1 VISRV
6 TKVLAESGVEL
17 SHEELLDV
25 MWLAGKLPRDSG
37 PLARSAGVAAA
48 TSERH
53 GEPHH
58 DGPTVPAAETAEP
71 ASEPTA
77 AEFTTKRSA
86 RSLLASAQPS
96 PDEDA
101 QAPAGLSPA
110 VAVRAPDSSTFGAGQ
125 LRLGKSLRPLRQR
138 FPDRRQQELDVTR
151 TVAAIADTGV
161 PETVTR
167 AVRTR
172 WLSLALVVDD
182 GISMVLWQRLAAD
195 VRALMERAGAFRDVR
210 VYGLDTRSGTPS
222 LRTSPYRHR
231 GRLLTPEAL
240 CDPTGNTLVL
250 VVSDGVGEAWRD
262 GEMRQVTDRWG
273 RCGPTAIIQALPSRL
288 WASTGIGARR
298 WQVTTHRRGGPT
310 RAWQVTDPDL
320 PPGLVRFDSVPVPV
334 LAPTPAAVADW
345 AWLVASPGGTALL
358 PLWDAS
364 RPDSTRTVAD
374 AQDGDAGEAV
384 LRFREAASA
393 DAYRLAAHVAAV
405 VPATPPVMRLVQ
417 AALGPPTDI
426 GHLMEVFLGGL
437 MHELDADGADRL
449 PHHRRFDFTD
459 DARQV
464 LLSAVSPRELLR
476 TAEAVTRRIEAAVG
490 RAPVF
495 PAWVGH
501 PDGPAVI
508 DDTGRSFGWLR
519 EQVLTRL
526 GIPSADTGPV
536 APGPERL
543 RVPGGES
550 GDSGG
555 PRDSAATGTDEA
567 YDDAPGETLPAGWI
581 ELLPEDP
588 VRLGRFRLRARSAH
602 GWPHL
607 TMYLAEDDDG
617 TIATVRAPVM
627 LYTRDPGTALDL
639 VRTEAECLTRM
650 QGTHAPALL
659 GAAAN
664 TTGELPWVA
673 ASCVHRR
680 ADAPSSPPAP
690 NLRAVLDEH
699 GGRVPEELFLRIGLG
714 LTEAVALAHSRGL
727 VHGSLSPLAVLVTDR
742 DVRLVGWATA
752 TVDGVD
758 SAHRDVLPL
767 SDTYLEADDDG
778 QSLTPQSD
786 TYAVGALLLAL
797 LSGRWSDPTAD
808 ISKHGPL
815 TNPGISPVLLRSLWR
830 CLEYDPTRRPSA
842 ADLAEAFALGSGGP
856 TADRASAGEFPIPVP
871 GENTAGE
878 GRPDGEPLAMVPE
891 EPARKLSRDPG
902 IPADK
907 LGMLVEG
914 RYRLTLRR
922 HVGTTSTTWRATDEL
937 QGREVA
943 LKLFDAPRAGTGSG
957 DEDFLADAERLAAL
971 DIQGLVRVSG
981 YGLHDGRP
989 YLVTD
994 AVDGE
999 DLGQLLNLAPGTLPI
1014 EKIREIGG
1022 QIAGMLAELHRNGL
1036 LHLDLSPSAVMLRPD
1051 GRVLVTDPGLCVR
1064 RLPRIDLGTHIRP
1077 TPSPFGLLP
1086 PYRSYEELFEN
1097 VAVDHRSDL
1106 YSLGCLLYAM
1116 ATGAAPAVAAL
1127 TPREAEVHRRS
1138 HPQPELPSGFPPELE
1153 ALVTDLLAINPEDRP
1168 ANAAEV
1174 LERLTSAGADDEELI
1189 AAYRAVRDLDP
1200 DGTRMG
1206 RVLRDAID
1214 EVLNGEVTGR
1224 YDLKHLTKAE
1234 RAHLGSLVNIA
1245 IQREFVFEDGHAMD
1259 FSIAGVDV
1267 DCRFSLTFGGW
1278 TLPHGT
1284 LGRICLLVWADDYLS
1299 RWSVGLL
1306 RVKQEWLNTG
1316 RNRDLRATLKAGH
1329 RDKILWLWRDAELSE
1344 NILLHMPDTD
1354 REAVF
1359 GNRSGQGRLNELFR
1373 RAQGRRIGRNAVRTV
1388 VQQKDYMKRV
1398 RGNGGARTALRD
1410 EGIIIMGDYDAHR
1423 HVARHLGLPAP
1434 REGEFVS
1441 ARVVP
1446 ALPGIGKP
1454 LVEMDGRLWSLA
1466 SPEDPVH
1473 RAPALPSHS
1482 ASSDH
1487 VDGPGWR

>member
-1 VISRV
+1 MISRV
-6 TKVLAESGVEL
+6 TKVLAESGAEL
-17 SHEELLDV
+17 SHEELLDA

-37 PLARSAGVAAA
+37 PLARSAGAAAA

-71 ASEPTA
+71 APKPTA
-77 AEFTTKRSA
+77 AESTRKRSA
-86 RSLLASAQPS
+86 RPLLASAQPS
-96 PDEDA
+96 LDGDV

-110 VAVRAPDSSTFGAGQ
+110 VAVRAPDSSTLGVGQ

-138 FPDRRQQELDVTR
+138 FPERRQQELDVTR

-182 GISMVLWQRLAAD
+182 GVSMVLWQRLAAD

-262 GEMRQVTDRWG
+262 GGMRQATDRWG

-310 RAWQVTDPDL
+310 RAWHVTDPDL
-320 PPGLVRFDSVPVPV
+320 PPDLVRFDSVPIPV

-345 AWLVASPGGTALL
+345 ARLVASPGSTALL

-364 RPDSTRTVAD
+364 HPDSNRTVAD
-374 AQDGDAGEAV
+374 ARDGDADEAV

-393 DAYRLAAHVAAV
+393 NAYRLAAHVAAV

-417 AALGPPTDI
+417 TALGPPTDI

-501 PDGPAVI
+501 PDGPAAI

-526 GIPSADTGPV
+526 GIPSADTGP
-536 APGPERL
+536 ERL
-543 RVPGGES
+543 RVPGGETE
-550 GDSGG
+550 
-555 PRDSAATGTDEA
+555 DSAGSRDAAAAWADEA
-567 YDDAPGETLPAGWI
+567 YNDAPGETLPVGWV
-581 ELLPEDP
+581 ELLLEDP

-607 TMYLAEDDDG
+607 TMYLAEDEDG

-627 LYTRDPGTALDL
+627 LYTREPGTALDL

-650 QGTHAPALL
+650 QGTHVPALL

-664 TTGELPWVA
+664 TTEELPWVA
-673 ASCVHRR
+673 ASCVHCR

-690 NLRAVLDEH
+690 NLRTVLDEH
-699 GGRVPEELFLRIGLG
+699 GGTVPEELFLRIGLG
-714 LTEAVALAHSRGL
+714 LTQGVALAHSRGL

-767 SDTYLEADDDG
+767 SDTYLEADDG
-778 QSLTPQSD
+778 GRSLTPQSD
-786 TYAVGALLLAL
+786 VYAVGALLLAL
-797 LSGRWSDPTAD
+797 LSGRWSDPKAD
-808 ISKHGPL
+808 NSEHGPL
-815 TNPGISPVLLRSLWR
+815 TNSGISPALLRSLWR

-856 TADRASAGEFPIPVP
+856 TADRASAGEFPVAVP
-871 GENTAGE
+871 GENTAGVS
-878 GRPDGEPLAMVPE
+878 RPHGEPLAVVSE
-891 EPARKLSRDPG
+891 EPGRKLSRDPG
-902 IPADK
+902 IPADEV
-907 LGMLVEG
+907 GMLVEG
-914 RYRLTLRR
+914 RYRLTRRR

-937 QGREVA
+937 QGRAVA
-943 LKLFDAPRAGTGSG
+943 LKLFDAPRPGTGSG
-957 DEDFLADAERLAAL
+957 EEDFLAAAERLAAL
-971 DIQGLVRVSG
+971 DIQGMVQVSG

-989 YLVTD
+989 YFVTD

-999 DLGQLLNLAPGTLPI
+999 DLGQLLNFAPGALPL

-1022 QIAGMLAELHRNGL
+1022 QIAGMLAELHRNEL
-1036 LHLDLSPSAVMLRPD
+1036 LHLDLSPSAVMLRRD

-1064 RLPRIDLGTHIRP
+1064 RLPRIDLGRHIRP
-1077 TPSPFGLLP
+1077 TPSPFRLLP
-1086 PYRSYEELFEN
+1086 PYRSYEEFIEN

-1106 YSLGCLLYAM
+1106 YSLGCLLHAM
-1116 ATGAAPAVAAL
+1116 ATGAAPAVAVL
-1127 TPREAEVHRRS
+1127 TRREAEVHRRS

-1153 ALVTDLLAINPEDRP
+1153 ALVRDLLAINPEDRP

-1189 AAYRAVRDLDP
+1189 AAYRAVRDVDLA
-1200 DGTRMG
+1200 GTRMG

-1224 YDLKHLTKAE
+1224 YDLKHLTRAE
-1234 RAHLGSLVNIA
+1234 QAHLGSLVNIA
-1245 IQREFVFEDGHAMD
+1245 IQREFVFADGHAMD

-1284 LGRICLLVWADDYLS
+1284 LGHICLLVWADDHLS

-1306 RVKQEWLNTG
+1306 RVKEEWLNTG
-1316 RNRDLRATLKAGH
+1316 RNRDLRATLKSGH

-1344 NILLHMPDTD
+1344 NILLHMASTD
-1354 REAVF
+1354 LEAVF

-1388 VQQKDYMKRV
+1388 VQQKDYMKRI
-1398 RGNGGARTALRD
+1398 RGNGGSRSALRE

-1423 HVARHLGLPAP
+1423 HIARQLGLPAP

-1454 LVEMDGRLWSLA
+1454 LAEMDGRLWSLA

-1473 RAPALPSHS
+1473 HAPALPSHS
-1482 ASSDH
+1482 AASSDH
-1487 VDGPGWR
+1487 VDGPRRR

>member
-1 VISRV
+1 M
-6 TKVLAESGVEL
+6 EL
-17 SHEELLDV
+17 SHEELLDA

-37 PLARSAGVAAA
+37 PLARSGGVSAA

-53 GEPHH
+53 GESHP
-58 DGPTVPAAETAEP
+58 DGPAVSAAGTAEP
-71 ASEPTA
+71 APEPTA
-77 AEFTTKRSA
+77 AESTRKRSA
-86 RSLLASAQPS
+86 RPLLASAHPS
-96 PDEDA
+96 PDGDA

-110 VAVRAPDSSTFGAGQ
+110 VAVRAPDSGTLRAGQ

-138 FPDRRQQELDVTR
+138 FPDRRQRELDVPR
-151 TVAAIADTGV
+151 TVAAIAETGV

-167 AVRTR
+167 APRTR

-182 GISMVLWQRLAAD
+182 GVSMVLWQRLAAD

-231 GRLLTPEAL
+231 SRLLRPEAL
-240 CDPTGNTLVL
+240 CAPTSDTLVL

-262 GEMRQVTDRWG
+262 GGMRQVMDRWG

-288 WASTGIGARR
+288 WASTGICARR

-320 PPGLVRFDSVPVPV
+320 PPDLVRFDSVPVPV
-334 LAPTPAAVADW
+334 LTPTSAAIADW
-345 AWLVASPGGTALL
+345 AWLVASPGSTALL
-358 PLWDAS
+358 PLWDTGQPGSS
-364 RPDSTRTVAD
+364 RTMAD
-374 AQDGDAGEAV
+374 ARDGDTAEAV
-384 LRFREAASA
+384 LRFREAASV

-405 VPATPPVMRLVQ
+405 APATPPVMRLVQ

-437 MHELDADGADRL
+437 MHELDADGAERL

-459 DARQV
+459 DARRA
-464 LLSAVSPRELLR
+464 LLSAVSPKELLR
-476 TAEAVTRRIEAAVG
+476 TAEAVTRRIEATVG

-501 PDGPAVI
+501 PDGAAVI
-508 DDTGRSFGWLR
+508 DDIGRSFGWLR

-526 GIPSADTGPV
+526 GIPSADTAQV
-536 APGPERL
+536 APGPERP
-543 RVPGGES
+543 RVPDGES
-550 GDSGG
+550 GDSAGS
-555 PRDSAATGTDEA
+555 RHSAAAVTDEV
-567 YDDAPGETLPAGWI
+567 YDDAPDESLPVGWT
-581 ELLPEDP
+581 ELLREDP
-588 VRLGRFRLRARSAH
+588 VRLGRFRLHARSAH

-607 TMYLAEDDDG
+607 TMYLAEDEDG
-617 TIATVRAPVM
+617 TVATVRAPVV
-627 LYTRDPGTALDL
+627 LSTRDPGTALDL

-650 QGTHAPALL
+650 QGVNAPALL
-659 GAAAN
+659 GVAAH
-664 TTGELPWVA
+664 TTGEPPWVA
-673 ASCVHRR
+673 ASCVHRS
-680 ADAPSSPPAP
+680 ADNPASPPAP

-699 GGRVPEELFLRIGLG
+699 GGTVPEELFLRIGLG
-714 LTEAVALAHSRGL
+714 LTEAVARAHSRGL
-727 VHGSLSPLAVLVTDR
+727 VHGSLAPRAVLVTDR
-742 DVRLVGWATA
+742 DVRLVGWTTA

-767 SDTYLEADDDG
+767 SDTYLEANDDG
-778 QSLTPQSD
+778 RSLTPQSD
-786 TYAVGALLLAL
+786 VYAIGALLLAL

-808 ISKHGPL
+808 ISERGPL
-815 TNPGISPVLLRSLWR
+815 TDPGISPVLLRSLWR
-830 CLEYDPTRRPSA
+830 CLEFDPTRRPSA
-842 ADLAEAFALGSGGP
+842 SDLAEAFALDSGGP
-856 TADRASAGEFPIPVP
+856 TADRASG
-871 GENTAGE
+871 
-878 GRPDGEPLAMVPE
+878 E
-891 EPARKLSRDPG
+891 EPSAVVSEEPVRELSRDPD

-907 LGMLVEG
+907 DGRSVGG
-914 RYRLTLRR
+914 RYRLTQRR
-922 HVGTTSTTWRATDEL
+922 HIGTTSTTWQATDEL
-937 QGREVA
+937 QGGEVA
-943 LKLFDAPRAGTGSG
+943 LKLFNAPRAGTGAGG
-957 DEDFLADAERLAAL
+957 DSFLADAERLAAL
-971 DIQGLVRVSG
+971 DIQGMVRVRG
-981 YGLHDGRP
+981 YGLHEGRP

-994 AVDGE
+994 AVAGE
-999 DLGQLLNLAPGTLPI
+999 DLGQLLDLSPGTLPL

-1022 QIAGMLAELHRNGL
+1022 QIAGTLAELHRNGL
-1036 LHLDLSPSAVMLRPD
+1036 LHLELNPSAVTLCRD
-1051 GRVLVTDPGLCVR
+1051 GRVLVSDPGL
-1064 RLPRIDLGTHIRP
+1064 LGGHIRR
-1077 TPSPFGLLP
+1077 TPNPFGLLP

-1097 VAVDHRSDL
+1097 IAVDHRSDL

-1116 ATGAAPAVAAL
+1116 ATGAPPTVAAL
-1127 TPREAEVHRRS
+1127 TSREAEVHRRS
-1138 HPQPELPSGFPPELE
+1138 HPQPELPSGFPSELKV
-1153 ALVTDLLAINPEDRP
+1153 LVTDLLAFNSEDRP

-1174 LERLTSAGADDEELI
+1174 LERLTSAGTDDEQLI

-1200 DGTRMG
+1200 GGTRME
-1206 RVLRDAID
+1206 RVLREAID

-1234 RAHLGSLVNIA
+1234 RAYLGSLVNIA
-1245 IQREFVFEDGHAMD
+1245 IQREFVFEDGQAMD

-1284 LGRICLLVWADDYLS
+1284 LGHICLLVWADDYLS

-1306 RVKQEWLNTG
+1306 RVKPEWLNTG

-1344 NILLHMPDTD
+1344 NVLLHMPESD

-1359 GNRSGQGRLNELFR
+1359 ESKSGQRRLNELFQR
-1373 RAQGRRIGRNAVRTV
+1373 VQGRRIGRNAVRTV
-1388 VQQKDYMKRV
+1388 VQQKDYMKRI
-1398 RGNGGARTALRD
+1398 RGHGGSRSALRD
-1410 EGIIIMGDYDAHR
+1410 DGIIIMGDYEAHR
-1423 HVARHLGLPAP
+1423 HIARQLGLPVP

-1446 ALPGIGKP
+1446 ALPGIDKP
-1454 LVEMDGRLWSLA
+1454 LAEMDGRLWSLA

-1473 RAPALPSHS
+1473 RAPALPSHL
-1482 ASSDH
+1482 AAKSDH
-1487 VDGPGWR
+1487 ADGPRWT

>member
-1 VISRV
+1 MISRV

-17 SHEELLDV
+17 SREELLDV

-53 GEPHH
+53 GESHH

-71 ASEPTA
+71 VSEPTA
-77 AEFTTKRSA
+77 AESTTKRSA

-240 CDPTGNTLVL
+240 CDSTGNTLVL

-262 GEMRQVTDRWG
+262 GEMRKVTDRWG
-273 RCGPTAIIQALPSRL
+273 HCGPTAIIQALPSRL

-310 RAWQVTDPDL
+310 RAWQVTDLDL

-364 RPDSTRTVAD
+364 LPESTRTVAD
-374 AQDGDAGEAV
+374 TQDGDAGEAV

-459 DARQV
+459 DARRV

-519 EQVLTRL
+519 EQVLARL

-550 GDSGG
+550 RDSGG

-567 YDDAPGETLPAGWI
+567 YDDAPGETLPAGWT

-607 TMYLAEDDDG
+607 TMYLAEDEDG
-617 TIATVRAPVM
+617 TVATVRAPVM
-627 LYTRDPGTALDL
+627 LSTRDPGTARDL

-659 GAAAN
+659 GVAAL
-664 TTGELPWVA
+664 TTGDLPWVA
-673 ASCVHRR
+673 ASCVLRR

-699 GGRVPEELFLRIGLG
+699 GGTVPEELFLRIGLG

-778 QSLTPQSD
+778 RSLTPQSD
-786 TYAVGALLLAL
+786 VYAVGALLLAFL
-797 LSGRWSDPTAD
+797 AGRWSDPKVD
-808 ISKHGPL
+808 NSEHGPL
-815 TNPGISPVLLRSLWR
+815 TNPGIGSVLLRTLWR
-830 CLEYDPTRRPSA
+830 CLEHDPTRRPSA
-842 ADLAEAFALGSGGP
+842 ADLAQAFAVASGGP
-856 TADRASAGEFPIPVP
+856 TADRAAEEVVAEDVRRMRDLAGRDIGTYGLEFARLLLTFSNQLASVGEREKSLAAALEGVEVYRELLSVGGDSASVPFSTGLAEALSNLSVRLGEAGRAGESLDAVS
-871 GENTAGE
+871 EAET
-878 GRPDGEPLAMVPE
+878 L
-891 EPARKLSRDPG
+891 
-902 IPADK
+902 
-907 LGMLVEG
+907 
-914 RYRLTLRR
+914 YRELRR
-922 HVGTTSTTWRATDEL
+922 GDFGAF
-937 QGREVA
+937 G
-943 LKLFDAPRAGTGSG
+943 AGHAMTLNNLSN
-957 DEDFLADAERLAAL
+957 RLAEAGRHREA
-971 DIQGLVRVSG
+971 IQAIEEAVLI
-981 YGLHDGRP
+981 GRRRSELGSP
-989 YLVTD
+989 
-994 AVDGE
+994 AVGGDLARSLTNLGSRLG
-999 DLGQLLNLAPGTLPI
+999 DLGRQGEART
-1014 EKIREIGG
+1014 
-1022 QIAGMLAELHRNGL
+1022 
-1036 LHLDLSPSAVMLRPD
+1036 
-1051 GRVLVTDPGLCVR
+1051 
-1064 RLPRIDLGTHIRP
+1064 
-1077 TPSPFGLLP
+1077 
-1086 PYRSYEELFEN
+1086 
-1097 VAVDHRSDL
+1097 
-1106 YSLGCLLYAM
+1106 
-1116 ATGAAPAVAAL
+1116 AVAEATQIYGAL
-1127 TPREAEVHRRS
+1127 TPEEARR
-1138 HPQPELPSGFPPELE
+1138 
-1153 ALVTDLLAINPEDRP
+1153 VWTDHAKCLINFAVLLGDEGRH
-1168 ANAAEV
+1168 
-1174 LERLTSAGADDEELI
+1174 DD
-1189 AAYRAVRDLDP
+1189 A
-1200 DGTRMG
+1200 
-1206 RVLRDAID
+1206 
-1214 EVLNGEVTGR
+1214 
-1224 YDLKHLTKAE
+1224 
-1234 RAHLGSLVNIA
+1234 
-1245 IQREFVFEDGHAMD
+1245 
-1259 FSIAGVDV
+1259 
-1267 DCRFSLTFGGW
+1267 
-1278 TLPHGT
+1278 
-1284 LGRICLLVWADDYLS
+1284 
-1299 RWSVGLL
+1299 L
-1306 RVKQEWLNTG
+1306 RVVDASFAVLDQYGGERSRAAFEIQEW
-1316 RNRDLRATLKAGH
+1316 
-1329 RDKILWLWRDAELSE
+1329 S
-1344 NILLHMPDTD
+1344 
-1354 REAVF
+1354 
-1359 GNRSGQGRLNELFR
+1359 
-1373 RAQGRRIGRNAVRTV
+1373 RRI
-1388 VQQKDYMKRV
+1388 KSW
-1398 RGNGGARTALRD
+1398 L
-1410 EGIIIMGDYDAHR
+1410 EG
-1423 HVARHLGLPAP
+1423 
-1434 REGEFVS
+1434 
-1441 ARVVP
+1441 
-1446 ALPGIGKP
+1446 
-1454 LVEMDGRLWSLA
+1454 LA
-1466 SPEDPVH
+1466 A
-1473 RAPALPSHS
+1473 RAP
-1482 ASSDH
+1482 
-1487 VDGPGWR
+1487 GQ